1 MLVIGATLHDVAVDW
16 PALIIVA
23 KAVAGVPTCTERL
36 EGRIEDT
43 RRVSSGIST
52 GEILMMKASVRPL
65 SWGWIAPWVGVGK
78 PPKVSPTTSILPCAS
93 TVTPLRN

>member
-1 MLVIGATLHDVAVDW
+1 MLVIGTTLHDVAVDW

-36 EGRIEDT
+36 EGRTADT

-52 GEILMMKASVRPL
+52 GEILMMNASVRPL
-65 SWGWIAPWVGVGK
+65 SWGWIAPGVGLGK
-78 PPKVSPTTSILPCAS
+78 LPKVSPTT
-93 TVTPLRN
+93 